1 MLLTTLMTAL
11 FYLSV
16 PLLPQ
21 LAQHK
26 AASRVIL
33 EFIVEDQTV
42 MQLPPLSLNS
52 PSVRLSAAELIHDL
66 TLSM

>member
-16 PLLPQ
+16 PQ

-33 EFIVEDQTV
+33 EFTVEGQTV
-42 MQLPPLSLNS
+42 MQLQPLSLNS
-52 PSVRLSAAELIHDL
+52 PLVRLSAAELIHDL